1 MQQTPGQLV
10 FGCDMIFNIKHTA
23 NYEYIR
29 QRKQNLIN
37 KTTNVKMQDV
47 LYMKKSYSKEEMKI
61 NMNHSIK
68 DHLKSSK
75 SMIMVPF
82 V

>member
-1 MQQTPGQLV
+1 
-10 FGCDMIFNIKHTA
+10 MILNIKHTA
-23 NYEYIR
+23 NWEYIR

-37 KTTNVKMQDV
+37 KTTNVKMQDAF
-47 LYMKKSYSKEEMKI
+47 YMNIKLVKRSYSREEMKI
-61 NMNHSIK
+61 NMNHPIK

-75 SMIMVPF
+75 SIIMVLF